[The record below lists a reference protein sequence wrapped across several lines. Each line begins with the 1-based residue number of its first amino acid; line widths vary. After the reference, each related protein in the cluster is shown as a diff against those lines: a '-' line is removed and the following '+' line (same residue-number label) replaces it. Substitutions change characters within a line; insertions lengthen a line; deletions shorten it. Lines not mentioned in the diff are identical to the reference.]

1 MPVSCSSRGRSQIPW
16 FGPNTTLRPP
26 GRGPCESVSSWPG
39 RTTGIGRH
47 GLALSGSSL
56 LVGTIRVSR
65 QVRGSSGAAHGL
77 VTGLGR
83 YRALHVGAKAT
94 VEALVEDFDVR
105 CDDGAGVDRELA
117 RHAAVEDSVRVEPLA
132 AGAAPIV
139 VGFTTFPGLV
149 LQCGRWFVASY
160 PRCGCDACDEGETDL
175 ARTFES
181 TVAAVAAGHFREEL
195 RGGLRPQLT
204 TELWSDRR
212 WSVKQH
218 RAVARRELKRLG
230 PPATLAWRA
239 WPRR

>member
-1 MPVSCSSRGRSQIPW
+1 M
-16 FGPNTTLRPP
+16 
-26 GRGPCESVSSWPG
+26 
-39 RTTGIGRH
+39 
-47 GLALSGSSL
+47 
-56 LVGTIRVSR
+56 
-65 QVRGSSGAAHGL
+65 RGSSGAAHGL

-94 VEALVEDFDVR
+94 VEAL
-105 CDDGAGVDRELA
+105 
-117 RHAAVEDSVRVEPLA
+117 VEDSVRVEPLA

-149 LQCGRWFVASY
+149 LQCGRWFVETY
-160 PRCGCDACDEGETDL
+160 PRCGCDACNEGETDL